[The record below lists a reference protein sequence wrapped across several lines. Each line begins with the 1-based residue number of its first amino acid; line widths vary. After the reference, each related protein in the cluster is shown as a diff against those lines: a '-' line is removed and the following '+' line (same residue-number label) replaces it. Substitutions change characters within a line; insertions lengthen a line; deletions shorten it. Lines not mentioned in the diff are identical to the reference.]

1 MRKLIIFM
9 TVLLCS
15 VMPFT
20 AFAEELPADP
30 AEHIVES
37 EENTDVL
44 DDEESSQTVE
54 YNVIIDWPTD
64 PIYTI
69 EMSEEDYNNSQNA
82 VPFVTGSAYQGTF
95 NSTALNYFTGV
106 MLNNVGSD
114 YVAFRSSQYD
124 YYLFWGDEISYN
136 GSRFTG
142 SGLSYI
148 SYNSQ
153 SGTFNRGTD
162 SLSIAHNNTVVYSN
176 VNDAFANLVEVKTI
190 EETRSQ
196 GIITASIFLL
206 LCILWFF
213 KR

>member
-1 MRKLIIFM
+1 MRKFIVFI
-9 TVLLCS
+9 TVLLCC
-15 VMPFT
+15 VTPFT
-20 AFAEELPADP
+20 VFAEELPSDP
-30 AEHIVES
+30 ADQVTES

-54 YNVIIDWPTD
+54 YNVVIDWPSD

-82 VPFVTGSAYQGTF
+82 VPFVTGSAYQGSF

-106 MLNNVGSD
+106 MMNNIGKD
-114 YVAFRSSQYD
+114 YVAFRGSQYV
-124 YYLFWGDEISYN
+124 YYLFFGDDILFS

-142 SGLSYI
+142 SDLSYV
-148 SYNSQ
+148 SYNSYD
-153 SGTFNRGTD
+153 GTFERGTD
-162 SLSIAHNNTVVYSN
+162 SLSINPNSTVVYSN
-176 VNDAFANLVEVKTI
+176 VDDTYANLVEVKYV

-206 LCILWFF
+206 LCVLWFF

>member
-1 MRKLIIFM
+1 
-9 TVLLCS
+9 
-15 VMPFT
+15 MPFT
-20 AFAEELPADP
+20 VFAEELPSDP
-30 AEHIVES
+30 VGQVAES

-54 YNVIIDWPTD
+54 YNVVIDWPTD

-69 EMSEEDYNNSQNA
+69 EMSEEDYNNSQNV
-82 VPFVTGSAYQGTF
+82 VPYVTGSVYQGTF

-106 MLNNVGSD
+106 MMNNIGKD
-114 YVAFRSSQYD
+114 YVAFRGSQYV
-124 YYLFWGDEISYN
+124 YYLFFGDDILFS

-142 SGLSYI
+142 SDLSYV
-148 SYNSQ
+148 SYNSYD
-153 SGTFNRGTD
+153 GTFERGTD
-162 SLSIAHNNTVVYSN
+162 SLSINPNSTVVYSN
-176 VNDAFANLVEVKTI
+176 VDDTYANLVEVKYV

-206 LCILWFF
+206 LCLLWFF

>member
-1 MRKLIIFM
+1 
-9 TVLLCS
+9 
-15 VMPFT
+15 MPFT
-20 AFAEELPADP
+20 VFAEELPSDP
-30 AEHIVES
+30 AEQVTES

-54 YNVIIDWPTD
+54 YNVVIDWPTD

-69 EMSEEDYNNSQNA
+69 EISEEDYNNSQNS
-82 VPFVTGSAYQGTF
+82 VPFVTGSAYQGSF

-106 MLNNVGSD
+106 MMNNLGKD
-114 YVAFRSSQYD
+114 YVAFRGSQYV
-124 YYLFWGDEISYN
+124 YYLFFGDDILFS
-136 GSRFTG
+136 GSHFTG
-142 SGLSYI
+142 SDLSYV
-148 SYNSQ
+148 SYNSYD
-153 SGTFNRGTD
+153 GTFERGTD
-162 SLSIAHNNTVVYSN
+162 SLSINPNSTVVYSN
-176 VNDAFANLVEVKTI
+176 VDDTYANLVEVKYV

>member
-1 MRKLIIFM
+1 MRKFIVFI

-15 VMPFT
+15 VMTFT
-20 AFAEELPADP
+20 VFAEELPSDLV
-30 AEHIVES
+30 EQVTES
-37 EENTDVL
+37 EVNSDVL

-54 YNVIIDWPTD
+54 YNVVIDWPTD

-69 EMSEEDYNNSQNA
+69 EMSEEDYHNSQNA
-82 VPFVTGSAYQGTF
+82 VPFVTGSAYQGSF

-106 MLNNVGSD
+106 MMNNLGKD
-114 YVAFRSSQYD
+114 YVAFRGSQYV
-124 YYLFWGDEISYN
+124 YYLFFGDDILFS

-142 SGLSYI
+142 SDLSYV
-148 SYNSQ
+148 SYNSYD
-153 SGTFNRGTD
+153 GTFERGMD
-162 SLSIAHNNTVVYSN
+162 SLSINPNSTVVYSN
-176 VNDAFANLVEVKTI
+176 VDDTYANLVEVKYV

>member
-1 MRKLIIFM
+1 MKKFIVFI

-20 AFAEELPADP
+20 VFAEELPSAS
-30 AEHIVES
+30 EQTLSES
-37 EENTDVL
+37 EENLDVL
-44 DDEESSQTVE
+44 DDKESCQTVE
-54 YNVIIDWPTD
+54 YNVVIDWPTD

-106 MLNNVGSD
+106 MMNNIGKD
-114 YVAFRSSQYD
+114 YVAFRGSQYV
-124 YYLFWGDEISYN
+124 YFLFFGDDILYD

-142 SGLSYI
+142 SGLSFV
-148 SYNSQ
+148 SYNSYD
-153 SGTFNRGTD
+153 GTFERGTD
-162 SLSIAHNNTVVYSN
+162 TLSINPNSTVVYSN
-176 VNDAFANLVEVKTI
+176 VSDTYANLVEVKTI

>member
-1 MRKLIIFM
+1 MRKLIVFI

-20 AFAEELPADP
+20 VFAEELPSDP
-30 AEHIVES
+30 AEHVVES

-54 YNVIIDWPTD
+54 YNVVIDWPTD

-82 VPFVTGSAYQGTF
+82 IPFVTGSAYQGTF
-95 NSTALNYFTGV
+95 NSTAFNYFTGV
-106 MLNNVGSD
+106 MMNNIGKD
-114 YVAFRSSQYD
+114 YVAFRGSQYV
-124 YYLFWGDEISYN
+124 YYLFFGDDITYN
-136 GSRFTG
+136 GSRFV
-142 SGLSYI
+142 SSSASYV
-148 SYNSQ
+148 SYNSYD
-153 SGTFNRGTD
+153 GTFERGTD
-162 SLSIAHNNTVVYSN
+162 SLSINPNSTVVYSN
-176 VNDAFANLVEVKTI
+176 VDDTFANLVEVKYV

-196 GIITASIFLL
+196 AIVTASIFLL
-206 LCILWFF
+206 LCVLWFF

>member
-1 MRKLIIFM
+1 MRKFIVFI

-20 AFAEELPADP
+20 VFAEQLPSDP
-30 AEHIVES
+30 AEQVAES

-44 DDEESSQTVE
+44 DDEKSSQTVE
-54 YNVIIDWPTD
+54 YNVVVDWPTD

-69 EMSEEDYNNSQNA
+69 EISEEDYNNSQNA
-82 VPFVTGSAYQGTF
+82 VPFVTGSAYQGSF

-106 MLNNVGSD
+106 MMNNIGKD
-114 YVAFRSSQYD
+114 YVAFRGSQYV
-124 YYLFWGDEISYN
+124 YYLFFGDDILFS

-142 SGLSYI
+142 SDLSYV
-148 SYNSQ
+148 SYNSYD
-153 SGTFNRGTD
+153 GTFERGTD
-162 SLSIAHNNTVVYSN
+162 SLSINPNSTVVYSN
-176 VNDAFANLVEVKTI
+176 VDDTYANLVEVKYV

-206 LCILWFF
+206 LCLLWFF